1 MKKSSR
7 MKEKTVTLLFLVS
20 LVASLDYHN
29 LQVDEIS
36 GELLKPSNWS
46 DAKFLT
52 VQQLRLSV
60 RNYSMLVLCF
70 SKVYVTSGF
79 CFLPIPVQW
88 KIIALHFKPSVYL
101 NVNNFSG
108 IDESFSE

>member
-1 MKKSSR
+1 MIHNI
-7 MKEKTVTLLFLVS
+7 VTLLFLVS
-20 LVASLDYHN
+20 GVACLDYHN

-60 RNYSMLVLCF
+60 RRSYSKL
-70 SKVYVTSGF
+70 SIYVSAKLMSIVAF
-79 CFLPIPVQW
+79 AFAFFQFL
-88 KIIALHFKPSVYL
+88 LS
-101 NVNNFSG
+101 
-108 IDESFSE
+108 

>member
-1 MKKSSR
+1 MMKFCR
-7 MKEKTVTLLFLVS
+7 MKEKLVTILFIITG
-20 LVASLDYHN
+20 AACLDYHN

-60 RNYSMLVLCF
+60 R
-70 SKVYVTSGF
+70 
-79 CFLPIPVQW
+79 
-88 KIIALHFKPSVYL
+88 KPYK
-101 NVNNFSG
+101 N
-108 IDESFSE
+108 

>member
-1 MKKSSR
+1 MKDKI
-7 MKEKTVTLLFLVS
+7 VTLLFLVS
-20 LVASLDYHN
+20 GVACLDYHN

-60 RNYSMLVLCF
+60 RIYSKSSFYVSAKSMSIVAFAF
-70 SKVYVTSGF
+70 SQ
-79 CFLPIPVQW
+79 FL
-88 KIIALHFKPSVYL
+88 
-101 NVNNFSG
+101 FS
-108 IDESFSE
+108 

>member
-1 MKKSSR
+1 MINNI
-7 MKEKTVTLLFLVS
+7 VLLLFLVS
-20 LVASLDYHN
+20 GVACLDYHT

-60 RNYSMLVLCF
+60 RRIYSKLSIYVLAKSMLIVIVAFAFFQFLLC
-70 SKVYVTSGF
+70 
-79 CFLPIPVQW
+79 
-88 KIIALHFKPSVYL
+88 
-101 NVNNFSG
+101 
-108 IDESFSE
+108 